1 MHFIRTGGG
10 EGRGPFEM
18 LFLVTVLLGGWLGVV
33 ARLIMARC
41 EMVIMIIVTMMARKM
56 MIMMVMIMVARNMMI
71 MMTVLPRLRV
81 ISILCEF
88 YISTKITFRDNRRRR
103 SGLLWL
109 FSAFCFYIWCFALYN
124 KYI

>member
-33 ARLIMARC
+33 ARLIMARW
-41 EMVIMIIVTMMARKM
+41 EMVIMIIVTMVARKT
-56 MIMMVMIMVARNMMI
+56 MIMLVMIMVARNMMI
-71 MMTVLPRLRV
+71 MMTVLLRLRV

-88 YISTKITFRDNRRRR
+88 YISTKI
-103 SGLLWL
+103 LLQG
-109 FSAFCFYIWCFALYN
+109 
-124 KYI
+124 